1 MGVARGPV
9 WPLDGPRQRGDGP
22 LHRWAA
28 HENAARGDHVVVAEE
43 WPPLDGIAG
52 LLRQFKRGRARALAA
67 RYCRLERAV
76 AVARTAGRVCDRAGV
91 RHLRMDSAPAARNVA
106 AILRC
111 FPVACPGQ
119 CRAMEE
125 FFLNVPRSVFLNKCL
140 AVLAESLSGGSR
152 CVHVHPSTRTCV
164 IVPVRTSPVPA
175 VLCDTVHAFFFGR
188 GRPCACPW
196 HCKVC
201 GST

>member
-43 WPPLDGIAG
+43 WPPLDGIAGPCPHARMHVHSRCAPCLHQPALLPILG

-164 IVPVRTSPVPA
+164 IVPVRASPV
-175 VLCDTVHAFFFGR
+175 TR
-188 GRPCACPW
+188 E
-196 HCKVC
+196 
-201 GST
+201 